1 MKINLNSSVFTEMNH
16 QLDVAIQAV
25 LREVYK
31 KNFQSGDITL
41 KLIIGSHTDFAQ
53 VPDGMGGVTNAPYE
67 KPVFVHKINIALQKK
82 SSLDGSY
89 IAKGQMLEFNDG
101 VFELR
106 DVDKAQMEMEDFI

>member
-67 KPVFVHKINIALQKK
+67 KP
-82 SSLDGSY
+82 SSLLIGSLSVSALSAT
-89 IAKGQMLEFNDG
+89 IATSLGLHFAK
-101 VFELR
+101 
-106 DVDKAQMEMEDFI
+106 